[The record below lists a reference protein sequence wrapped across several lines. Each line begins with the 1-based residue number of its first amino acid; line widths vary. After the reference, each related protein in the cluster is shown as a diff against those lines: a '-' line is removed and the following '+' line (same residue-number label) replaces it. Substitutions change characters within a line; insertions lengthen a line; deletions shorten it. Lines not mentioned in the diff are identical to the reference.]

1 MQATIDK
8 TPIAKAVENGVD
20 AFVHKYLDS
29 INHEFDQLFEQN
41 SLSAEATDE
50 LRKIQCIIDQARFA
64 ESDGKELSLI
74 AKIDKVLAKVR
85 EAVDATT
92 IFLEK
97 YKGKEVLVLARV
109 ISDLREILKSSK
121 EKLDLFSKKLQFIK
135 IALEPVSGLTNLK
148 ENSSKK
154 EFGRWAE
161 FYELLAESLEEII
174 EIFKDMPLET
184 IEKFSND
191 ILLLLSKK
199 SYKNQKIDEYKRRL
213 KFAASYVIKI
223 IAEKHFNSDR
233 EMKRDG
239 YTIVKDLRT
248 LAHARYKIAISQMMS
263 QANLENIQRL
273 DDDDDE
279 VSIDIDK
286 IFHGSRNK
294 AMS

>member
-8 TPIAKAVENGVD
+8 TPITKAVENGVD
-20 AFVHKYLDS
+20 AFVHKHLDS
-29 INHEFDQLFEQN
+29 IKHEFDQLFEQN
-41 SLSAEATDE
+41 SFSAGANDE
-50 LRKIQCIIDQARFA
+50 LRKIQCIIDQARSA
-64 ESDGKELSLI
+64 ESDAKELSLI
-74 AKIDKVLAKVR
+74 PKINKVLAKVG
-85 EAVDATT
+85 EAVDENAV
-92 IFLEK
+92 FLEK
-97 YKGKEVLVLARV
+97 YKGKEALVLENV
-109 ISDLREILKSSK
+109 ISDLREILKSCQ

-135 IALEPVSGLTNLK
+135 IALEPVLGLTNLNK
-148 ENSSKK
+148 NSSEN

-161 FYELLAESLEEII
+161 FYELLAESFEEMI
-174 EIFKDMPLET
+174 EIFNLET
-184 IEKFSND
+184 IEKSSND
-191 ILLLLSKK
+191 VLLLLSEK

-223 IAEKHFNSDR
+223 IEEKHFNSDR

-273 DDDDDE
+273 DDDDEE
-279 VSIDIDK
+279 VNIDIDK